1 MTKTSPSHCHV
12 ERLGAAYQA
21 VTLTGTQGESIV
33 DMNGII
39 LRSAMLLIFVLAIP
53 TEGTA
58 AAHPGAGESKSM
70 STKGGRLDSFPL
82 LVLWAWEKP
91 ERLGFIDVERVG
103 VAFLSKSCLIE
114 GDRIVVRPR
123 MQALRTPPGT
133 ALIAVVRIE
142 SGRRS
147 PPSLSDNQMNE
158 LLQVILDASRVEGLR
173 GIQIDFDAKASQRRF
188 YRELLVKLRGALPH
202 HMALSITALSSWC
215 IFDNWMADLP
225 VDEIVPM
232 VFRMGRD
239 AERVRLHLA
248 SGAGFTVR
256 SCRGSVGVCTDEP
269 WPAFPALV
277 RFYVFHPGPWS
288 RDVYEK
294 VDSEMR
300 RGRK

>member
-1 MTKTSPSHCHV
+1 MT
-12 ERLGAAYQA
+12 RLRRLTAREKIRYGSSA
-21 VTLTGTQGESIV
+21 VTLVGTQCEFLI

-39 LRSAMLLIFVLAIP
+39 LRSAILLIFVLAIP
-53 TEGTA
+53 AESAT
-58 AAHPGAGESKSM
+58 AAHPGAEESKSV
-70 STKGGRLDSFPL
+70 SEGRGRLDSFPR

-103 VAFLSKSCLIE
+103 VAFLSRSCLIE

-142 SGRRS
+142 SSWRS
-147 PPSLSDNQMNE
+147 APSLSDNQMNE
-158 LLQVILDASRVEGLR
+158 LLQAILDASRMEGLR

-188 YRELLVKLRGALPH
+188 YRELLVKIRGALPH
-202 HMALSITALSSWC
+202 NMVLSITALSSWC

-232 VFRMGRD
+232 VFRMGLD

-248 SGAGFTVR
+248 SGVGFTVR
-256 SCRGSVGVCTDEP
+256 SCRGSVGVCMDEP
-269 WPAFPALV
+269 WPVLPGPV

-288 RDVYEK
+288 GDVYEK
-294 VDSEMR
+294 VESEMR
-300 RGRK
+300 RRRK